1 MITIKEIA
9 SKLGLS
15 TTTVSNVIHGKT
27 KEVSA
32 DTIERVQKFLE
43 EVEYVPNINARNLA
57 QGQSKIIGVV
67 LKSLEFRLW
76 HSDNILSDP
85 FVSEM
90 IGGIEKAVREAGYYM
105 MLYISDD
112 IAEII
117 QHISIWNVDGLI
129 LFCMMD
135 DDANRVAAKYH
146 KPMVCIDTYSTEKS
160 DDFINVGLDDEQGVY
175 EAVRYLI
182 DSGHTKIGFLTDNR
196 VGVDRARFWGFRRA
210 LKEAGIEY
218 SDRSFFLLKP
228 DRDNING
235 NIEKLCK
242 KARDY
247 TAIFCCSDI
256 YAVLMMAALKDRG
269 FRIPEDISII
279 GFDDNL
285 YSRICTP
292 RLTTVHQD
300 AAEKGRVAAGILID
314 QIRGKA
320 PASKEVRLHTHLE
333 IRETVK
339 IIPAIDCTENT
350 NEFMQNDENWQ

>member
-9 SKLGLS
+9 SRLGLS

-32 DTIERVQKFLE
+32 ETIGRVQKFLE

-67 LKSLEFRLW
+67 LKSLEFRQW
-76 HSDNILSDP
+76 YKDNILCDP

-117 QHISIWNVDGLI
+117 QHISTWNVDGLL

-135 DDANRVAAKYH
+135 DDADRVAAKYH
-146 KPMVCIDTYSTEKS
+146 KPVVCIDTYGVGESGN
-160 DDFINVGLDDEQGVY
+160 FYNVGLDDENSTY

-182 DSGHTKIGFLTDNR
+182 GNGHRRIAFLTDNK
-196 VGVDRARFWGFRRA
+196 VGVDRARYWGFRRA
-210 LKEAGIEY
+210 LSEAGIEY
-218 SDRSFFLLKP
+218 SDRSFLRFSPSFELSQKTI
-228 DRDNING
+228 DDICDKVR
-235 NIEKLCK
+235 KH
-242 KARDY
+242 
-247 TAIFCCSDI
+247 TAVFCCSDV
-256 YAVLMMAALKDRG
+256 YAVLLMKALSKRDVRV
-269 FRIPEDISII
+269 PEDISIV

-285 YSRICTP
+285 YSSVCSP
-292 RLTTVHQD
+292 ALTTVHQD
-300 AAEKGRVAAGILID
+300 ADLKGQTAACLLIRLIQGERPEK
-314 QIRGKA
+314 
-320 PASKEVRLHTHLE
+320 KEIKMETRLV
-333 IRETVK
+333 IRETVRR
-339 IIPAIDCTENT
+339 I
-350 NEFMQNDENWQ
+350 

>member
-32 DTIERVQKFLE
+32 ETIARVQKFLE

-67 LKSLEFRLW
+67 LKSLDFRLW
-76 HSDNILSDP
+76 HSSNILSDP
-85 FVSEM
+85 FVADM
-90 IGGIEKAVREAGYYM
+90 IGGIEKAVRDAGYYM

-129 LFCMMD
+129 LFSMMD
-135 DDANRVAAKYH
+135 DDGNRVAAKYH
-146 KPMVCIDTYSTEKS
+146 KPIVCIDTYSS
-160 DDFINVGLDDEQGVY
+160 ANNDDFVNVGLDDAKGAY
-175 EAVRYLI
+175 DAVKYLI
-182 DSGHTKIGFLTDNR
+182 GSGHRKIGFVTDNR
-196 VGVDRARFWGFRRA
+196 VGVDEQRFWGYRRA
-210 LKEAGIEY
+210 LAESGIEY
-218 SDRSFFLLKP
+218 SDKDFFLMKP
-228 DRDNING
+228 SKELVNDNIV
-235 NIEKLCK
+235 KLCS
-242 KARDY
+242 KAKDY
-247 TAIFCCSDI
+247 SALFCCSDI
-256 YAVLMMAALKDRG
+256 YAAIMMAALKERG
-269 FRIPEDISII
+269 FRIPEDISIV

-300 AAEKGRVAAGILID
+300 ADEKGRVAVETLVGMIMG
-314 QIRGKA
+314 RE
-320 PASKEVRLHTHLE
+320 PVSKKIVLKTHLVT
-333 IRETVK
+333 RDSVRK
-339 IIPAIDCTENT
+339 I
-350 NEFMQNDENWQ
+350 

>member
-9 SKLGLS
+9 SRLGLS

-32 DTIERVQKFLE
+32 ETIARVQKFLE

-57 QGQSKIIGVV
+57 QGQSKIIGLV
-67 LKSLEFRLW
+67 LKSLDFRLW
-76 HSDNILSDP
+76 HSSNILSDP
-85 FVSEM
+85 FVAEM

-135 DDANRVAAKYH
+135 DDGNRVAAKYH
-146 KPMVCIDTYSTEKS
+146 KPIVCIDTYSS
-160 DDFINVGLDDEQGVY
+160 ANNDDFVNVGLDDAKGAY
-175 EAVRYLI
+175 DAVKYLI
-182 DSGHTKIGFLTDNR
+182 GSGHRKIGFVTDNR
-196 VGVDRARFWGFRRA
+196 VGVDEQRFWGYRRA
-210 LKEAGIEY
+210 LAESGIEY
-218 SDRSFFLLKP
+218 SDKDFFLMKP
-228 DRDNING
+228 SKELVNDNIV
-235 NIEKLCK
+235 KLCS
-242 KARDY
+242 KAKDY
-247 TAIFCCSDI
+247 SALFCCSDI
-256 YAVLMMAALKDRG
+256 YAAIMMAALKERG
-269 FRIPEDISII
+269 FRIPEDISIV

-300 AAEKGRVAAGILID
+300 ADEKGRVAVETLVGMIMG
-314 QIRGKA
+314 RE
-320 PASKEVRLHTHLE
+320 PVSKKIVLKTHLVT
-333 IRETVK
+333 RDSVRK
-339 IIPAIDCTENT
+339 I
-350 NEFMQNDENWQ
+350 

>member
-9 SKLGLS
+9 SRLGLS

-32 DTIERVQKFLE
+32 ETIERVRRFLE

-76 HSDNILSDP
+76 HSSNILSDP
-85 FVSEM
+85 FVAEM

-135 DDANRVAAKYH
+135 DDGNRVAAKYH
-146 KPMVCIDTYSTEKS
+146 KPIVCIDTYSSLKN
-160 DDFINVGLDDEQGVY
+160 DDFVNVGLDDEKGTY
-175 EAVRYLI
+175 EAVKYLI
-182 DSGHTKIGFLTDNR
+182 GNGHRKIGFVTDNR
-196 VGVDRARFWGFRRA
+196 VGVDEQRFWGYRRA
-210 LKEAGIEY
+210 LAESGIEY
-218 SDRSFFLLKP
+218 SDRNFFLLKP
-228 DRDNING
+228 GKEFFEG
-235 NIEKLCK
+235 NVEKLCS
-242 KARDY
+242 KAKDY
-247 TAIFCCSDI
+247 TALFCCSDI
-256 YAVLMMAALKDRG
+256 YAVIMMSALKERG
-269 FRIPEDISII
+269 FRIPEDISLI

-285 YSRICTP
+285 YSRVCTP

-300 AAEKGRVAAGILID
+300 ADEKGRVAVETLVGMIMGQEPD
-314 QIRGKA
+314 SKKIRL
-320 PASKEVRLHTHLE
+320 ETRLE
-333 IRETVK
+333 IRDTVRR
-339 IIPAIDCTENT
+339 IG
-350 NEFMQNDENWQ
+350 

>member
-9 SKLGLS
+9 SRLGLS

-32 DTIERVQKFLE
+32 ETIARVQKFLE

-67 LKSLEFRLW
+67 LKTLDFRLW
-76 HSDNILSDP
+76 YSDNILSDP
-85 FVSEM
+85 FVAEM
-90 IGGIEKAVREAGYYM
+90 IGGIERAVREAGYYM

-129 LFCMMD
+129 LFSMMD
-135 DDANRVAAKYH
+135 DDGNRVAAKYH
-146 KPMVCIDTYSTEKS
+146 KPIVCIDTYSSEKS
-160 DDFINVGLDDEQGVY
+160 DDFINVGLDDEKGTCQ
-175 EAVRYLI
+175 AVKYLI
-182 DSGHTKIGFLTDNR
+182 ENGHRKIGFLTDNR
-196 VGVDRARFWGFRRA
+196 VGVDRARFWGYRRA

-218 SDRSFFLLKP
+218 SDRDFFLFKP
-228 DRDNING
+228 TKESVDR
-235 NIEKLCK
+235 NIEKLCR
-242 KARDY
+242 KARN
-247 TAIFCCSDI
+247 
-256 YAVLMMAALKDRG
+256 

-285 YSRICTP
+285 YSRVCTP

-300 AAEKGRVAAGILID
+300 ATQKGKVAAEILIGL
-314 QIRGKA
+314 IRGVK
-320 PASKEVRLHTHLE
+320 PVSKDVRLETRLE
-333 IRETVK
+333 IRDTVK
-339 IIPAIDCTENT
+339 KIN
-350 NEFMQNDENWQ
+350 

>member
-9 SKLGLS
+9 SRLGLS

-27 KEVSA
+27 REVSA
-32 DTIERVQKFLE
+32 ETIERVQKFLE

-67 LKSLEFRLW
+67 LKSLDFRLW
-76 HSDNILSDP
+76 HSSNILSDP
-85 FVSEM
+85 FVAEM

-135 DDANRVAAKYH
+135 DDGNRVAAKYH
-146 KPMVCIDTYSTEKS
+146 KPIVCIDTYSTRNN
-160 DDFINVGLDDEQGVY
+160 DDFVNVGLDDEQGTY
-175 EAVRYLI
+175 EAVKYLI
-182 DSGHTKIGFLTDNR
+182 ENGHRKIGFVTDNR
-196 VGVDRARFWGFRRA
+196 VGVDRQRFWGYRRA
-210 LKEAGIEY
+210 LAEAGIEY
-218 SDRSFFLLKP
+218 SDKNFFFLKP
-228 DRDNING
+228 SEELAKK
-235 NIEKLCK
+235 NIEKLCG
-242 KARDY
+242 KAKDY
-247 TAIFCCSDI
+247 TALFCCSDI
-256 YAVLMMAALKDRG
+256 YAVVMMAALKESG
-269 FRIPEDISII
+269 FRIPEDISIM

-300 AAEKGRVAAGILID
+300 ADEKGRVAAQTLVGMITG
-314 QIRGKA
+314 RE
-320 PASKEVRLHTHLE
+320 PASKKILLETHLV
-333 IRETVK
+333 IRGSVRK
-339 IIPAIDCTENT
+339 IG
-350 NEFMQNDENWQ
+350 

>member
-9 SKLGLS
+9 ARLGLS

-27 KEVSA
+27 REVSSE
-32 DTIERVQKFLE
+32 TIERVQKFLE

-76 HSDNILSDP
+76 HSSNILSDP
-85 FVSEM
+85 FVADM

-129 LFCMMD
+129 
-135 DDANRVAAKYH
+135 RVAAKYH
-146 KPMVCIDTYSTEKS
+146 KPIVCIDTYSSKNN
-160 DDFINVGLDDEQGVY
+160 DDFVNVGLDDEKDAY
-175 EAVRYLI
+175 EAVKYLI
-182 DSGHTKIGFLTDNR
+182 NNGHRKIGFVTDNR
-196 VGVDRARFWGFRRA
+196 VGVDAQRFWGYRRA
-210 LKEAGIEY
+210 LAESGIEY
-218 SDRSFFLLKP
+218 SDKNLFFLKP
-228 DRDNING
+228 SGEFANR
-235 NIEKLCK
+235 NIEKLCG
-242 KARDY
+242 KAKDY
-247 TAIFCCSDI
+247 TALFCCSDI
-256 YAVLMMAALKDRG
+256 FAAVMMTALKERG
-269 FRIPEDISII
+269 FRIPEDISIM

-300 AAEKGRVAAGILID
+300 ADEKGRVAAQTLVGMIT
-314 QIRGKA
+314 GKG
-320 PASKEVRLHTHLE
+320 PASKKIQLETRLVIRDSVR
-333 IRETVK
+333 K
-339 IIPAIDCTENT
+339 IE
-350 NEFMQNDENWQ
+350 